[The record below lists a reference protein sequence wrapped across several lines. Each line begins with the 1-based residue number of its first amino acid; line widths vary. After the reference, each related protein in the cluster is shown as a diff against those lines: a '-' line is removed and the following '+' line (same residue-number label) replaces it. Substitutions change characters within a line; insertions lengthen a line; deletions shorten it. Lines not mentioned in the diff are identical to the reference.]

1 MFLATVTD
9 SLSKYREQFERIDAI
24 VTAAMA
30 RWGVPVLRVALG
42 IIFVW
47 FGALKV
53 VGLSPAEPLIAA
65 VVYVVQPSLFIPVLG
80 VWEIL
85 IGLFLLYRPLIRL
98 GILLLF
104 LQLPGTFLP
113 MVLVPGAVFEAFPFV
128 LTVEGQY
135 ILKNLIIIGAA
146 LVIGGTVH
154 RERIETLA
162 DAESDTSKSQD

>member
-1 MFLATVTD
+1 MLAATVTD
-9 SLSKYREQFERIDAI
+9 RVSSYREHLERLDSA
-24 VTAAMA
+24 VTAQMR

-42 IIFVW
+42 IVFIW

-53 VGLSPAEPLIAA
+53 VGLSPASHLIAA

-85 IGLFLLYRPLIRL
+85 IGLCLLYKPLVRL

-113 MVLVPGAVFEAFPFV
+113 LVLVPGAVFETFPFV

-135 ILKNLIIIGAA
+135 IVKNLVIIGAA
-146 LVIGGTVH
+146 LVIGGAV
-154 RERIETLA
+154 REQSEEPTET
-162 DAESDTSKSQD
+162 S